1 MSSLFRRLYH
11 EQEGQVLYLVGALLI
26 GLLGLAAL
34 SIDIGF
40 ALHGQRELQ
49 ASADAAATAGAAD
62 ISNNDTATGAVGYA
76 NHYSGIPG
84 ANNAIKDLYWG
95 SGSSLNVQMAPG
107 YPQVQCLTYLKNLN
121 MMCSN
126 AALGN
131 AMAVVETAT
140 APTFFGKLFGINQ
153 INLTAKSLS
162 AMKGGT
168 PAPSNIMIL
177 VDTTPSMAWAD
188 TNASCATGTGISN
201 PACNYGPCKEDCAKW
216 GVRTLLDELAP
227 CAAGLTSC
235 GGVTNGNV
243 QNAVD
248 EVSIL
253 TFPGLANT
261 SSQTAD
267 YANCQQRN
275 IQQYA
280 YAPASPSSTPPY
292 ATVVPLSSDYRTSD
306 TSGLNGGSS
315 PVVKAVDWADGAGCG
330 STRYGLEVPSNYDT
344 EYSTAIQQAQANL
357 SALANSDDPARASMQ
372 GAIILLSDGDATAR
386 WCKSGVW
393 CDAGCDTSQS
403 WCVRNTSPGPWM
415 QMDFTSGTPQSYGVN
430 ECHQAITAA
439 QTAAATTNGTGG
451 LKTWVYSIAYSA
463 STSPFNYRSN
473 PQGSCF
479 SDAAPVG
486 TSAIDGCSTMQ
497 QIASDGNKFYA
508 DQGQTD
514 DGSPVCVSQA
524 HKSITSLSDIFA
536 AIGGDFYTTRLL
548 PWGTQ

>member
-1 MSSLFRRLYH
+1 MNSLFRRLFYD
-11 EQEGQVLYLVGALLI
+11 QEGQVLYLVAALMTC
-26 GLLGLAAL
+26 LLGMAAL

-49 ASADAAATAGAAD
+49 ASADAAAEAGAAD
-62 ISNNDTATGAVGYA
+62 VSNNDTAAGAVAYA
-76 NHYSGIPG
+76 NRFSGLTG
-84 ANNAIKDLYWG
+84 ENNAIKDLY
-95 SGSSLNVQMAPG
+95 NVAMVSP

-121 MMCSN
+121 MSCNNN
-126 AALGN
+126 AGGN
-131 AMAVVETAT
+131 ALAVEETAT
-140 APTFFGKLFGINQ
+140 APTFFGKLFGINK

-168 PAPSNIMIL
+168 PAPANIMIL
-177 VDTTPSMAWAD
+177 VDTTPSMSYAD
-188 TNASCATGTGISN
+188 TNGTCVIPGISR
-201 PACNYGPCKEDCAKW
+201 PTKEDCAKL
-216 GVRTLLDELAP
+216 GVRTLLDKLSP
-227 CAAGLTSC
+227 CAVGLTSC

-253 TFPGLANT
+253 TFPGLAST
-261 SSQTAD
+261 SDQTKD
-267 YANCQQRN
+267 YANCQQQT

-292 ATVVPLSSDYRTSD
+292 STVVPLSSDYRTSD

-315 PVVKAVDWADGAGCG
+315 PAVKAVDWADGAGCG
-330 STRYGLEVPSNYDT
+330 SSRYGLEVPSNYDT
-344 EYSTAIQQAQANL
+344 EYSTAIQQAQVDL
-357 SALANSDDPARASMQ
+357 SALATTDPTRASMQ
-372 GAIILLSDGDATAR
+372 SAIILLSDGDATAR
-386 WCKSGVW
+386 WCVSGVW
-393 CDAGCDTSQS
+393 CDTDCTGSSS
-403 WCVRNTSPGPWM
+403 WCVQNTAPGPLM

-439 QTAAATTNGTGG
+439 QTAAATSNGAG
-451 LKTWVYSIAYSA
+451 LKTWVYSVAYSS
-463 STSPFNYRSN
+463 STSPFSYRGN
-473 PQGSCF
+473 PNGSCF
-479 SDAAPVG
+479 TDATPVG
-486 TSAIDGCSTMQ
+486 NSPISGCSTMQ

-514 DGSPVCVSQA
+514 DNSSPCSSPA
-524 HKSITSLSDIFA
+524 HPSITSLSDIFA

>member
-1 MSSLFRRLYH
+1 MNSLFRRLYH
-11 EQEGQVLYLVGALLI
+11 EQEGQVLYLVAALLI
-26 GLLGLAAL
+26 GLLGMAAL

-62 ISNNDTATGAVGYA
+62 ISNNDNAQGAEQWAKNYDGETG
-76 NHYSGIPG
+76 N
-84 ANNAIKDLYWG
+84 NNAIKDLN
-95 SGSSLNVQMAPG
+95 NVKMASG

-126 AALGN
+126 LALGN

-168 PAPSNIMIL
+168 PAPANIMIL
-177 VDTTPSMAWAD
+177 VDTTPSMD
-188 TNASCATGTGISN
+188 YTDATGDCTSASIPGLGHA
-201 PACNYGPCKEDCAKW
+201 PTQEDCAKW
-216 GVRTLLDELAP
+216 GVRTLLDQLAP
-227 CAAGLTSC
+227 CPAGLSSC

-248 EVSIL
+248 EVSII

-267 YANCQQRN
+267 YANCQAQS

-280 YAPASPSSTPPY
+280 YAPATPSSTPPY

-306 TSGLNGGSS
+306 SSGLNGGSS
-315 PVVKAVDWADGAGCG
+315 PAVKAVDWADGAGCG
-330 STRYGLEVPSNYDT
+330 SSHYGLEVPSNYDT
-344 EYSTAIQQAQANL
+344 EYSTAIAQAQADL
-357 SALANSDDPARASMQ
+357 SALANTDPTRASMQ
-372 GAIILLSDGDATAR
+372 SAIILLSDGDATAR

-403 WCVRNTSPGPWM
+403 WCVKNTSPGPWM
-415 QMDFTSGTPQSYGVN
+415 QMDFTSTTPQKFAAN
-430 ECHQAITAA
+430 ECHQAINEAA
-439 QTAAATTNGTGG
+439 VAAATVNTAGQT
-451 LKTWVYSIAYSA
+451 TWVYSIAYA
-463 STSPFNYRSN
+463 SSTLPFNYSSN
-473 PQGSCF
+473 PNGSCF

-486 TSAIDGCSTMQ
+486 TSPIDGCSTLR
-497 QIASDGNKFYA
+497 QIASDPNKFYA
-508 DQGQTD
+508 DHGQTVD
-514 DGSPVCVSQA
+514 NSPPCVSTA
-524 HKSITSLSDIFA
+524 HPSIMDLSQIFS
-536 AIGGDFYTTRLL
+536 AIAGDFYTTRLL
-548 PWGTQ
+548 PWGTT